1 MELEN
6 VQIKVVRCRFKELM
20 VVIGLLVVD
29 VIKVCVSNAN
39 LKKWFH
45 TIIIMTVISIWLMFM
60 EAIGDE
66 YKFDFS
72 MIVFKKF
79 IIICS

>member
-1 MELEN
+1 MA
-6 VQIKVVRCRFKELM
+6 
-20 VVIGLLVVD
+20 VIELLVVD
-29 VIKVCVSNAN
+29 VIKVCVSSAN

-45 TIIIMTVISIWLMFM
+45 TIIITTVISIWPMFM
-60 EAIGDE
+60 EVIGDD

>member
-39 LKKWFH
+39 LKK
-45 TIIIMTVISIWLMFM
+45 
-60 EAIGDE
+60 
-66 YKFDFS
+66 
-72 MIVFKKF
+72 
-79 IIICS
+79 